1 MAQPP
6 TQPRNADVVSDKG
19 QFNQAHSRW
28 WDKIAKQAYSA
39 IQSFNEIF
47 QLDTIS
53 EAVDS
58 ANDYL
63 LIYNASDNAAQKIA
77 VDNILASGTPTVI
90 ETITLTATASVVFD
104 DIPADYSRLLFL
116 VSGASKNSSVGALIA
131 EFSTDNGSSYITS
144 GVAGAVSS
152 NIGAGAGVAGW
163 VNGQAFVF
171 YIDNSLSHNGFVTID
186 DYAQGSTIPK
196 RIISAGNRTSLI
208 RSEGQGVIFGVGAIN
223 AVRLT
228 LSNFTANGSITLI
241 GYP

>member
-1 MAQPP
+1 MAKPP
-6 TQPRNADVVSDKG
+6 APRNSEVISKSG
-19 QFNQAHSRW
+19 QFNPAHVRW
-28 WDKIAKQAYSA
+28 WEGIRDKAYSA
-39 IQSFNEIF
+39 IQSFNEMIGLT
-47 QLDTIS
+47 QIT
-53 EAVDS
+53 EAVDA

-63 LIYNASDNAAQKIA
+63 VIYNASDSEAQIIP
-77 VDNILASGTPTVI
+77 VEDILVSGTPTVI
-90 ETITLTATASVVFD
+90 ETVNLTAVASVVFD
-104 DIPADYSRLLFL
+104 DIPADYSRLMFLF
-116 VSGASKNSSVGALIA
+116 SGLSKNSSVGALIA

-163 VNGQAFVF
+163 ISGQAFVF

-223 AVRLT
+223 AVRFT